1 MKRMLQFFLTLI
13 LTAAASLAYAA
24 PTYPDKPMRILVGFP
39 AGQATDSVA
48 RLVAERLSRALLQP
62 VIVENRPGQGG
73 SLALAQL
80 AKAAPDGYQMM
91 LSATASLVTNPHLY
105 KNVGYDT
112 LNDFE
117 PIGLL
122 ADLPLVLVATAG
134 APFNTPQEFLAYAK
148 ANPGKLNYS
157 SSGNGTL
164 SHLAMELLQREKEI
178 SLTHIPY
185 KGSPRAMADLVAGNV
200 SVGFDTVAVTKALI
214 DAKRLKL
221 LAVALPERM
230 ALLPDTPTMIESGVP
245 DFVASAWLGMVFPK
259 GTPTEIVNKMNA
271 EISKVIAQ
279 PDIQKS
285 LQAIGAIPLS
295 SSVAEFAALLKSDYA
310 KWGEIVRESGA
321 SVD

>member
-1 MKRMLQFFLTLI
+1 MKRISQLLLSLL
-13 LTAAASLAYAA
+13 LTASASLVFAAS
-24 PTYPDKPMRILVGFP
+24 TYPDKPLKILVGFP

-48 RLVAERLSRALLQP
+48 RLVAERLSRALSQP

-80 AKAAPDGYQMM
+80 ARAAPDGYQMM

-112 LNDFE
+112 LKDFE

-122 ADLPLVLVATAG
+122 ADLPLVLVATAT

-148 ANPGKLNYS
+148 ANPDKLNYS

-164 SHLAMELLQREKEI
+164 SHLAMELLQREKKI
-178 SLTHIPY
+178 SLTHVPY

-259 GTPTEIVNKMNA
+259 GTPTDIVNKMNT
-271 EISKVIAQ
+271 EIAKVIAQ

-295 SSVAEFAALLKSDYA
+295 SSVSEFAALLKSDYA

>member
-1 MKRMLQFFLTLI
+1 MKRISHFLLCLLI
-13 LTAAASLAYAA
+13 GACASVAHAS
-24 PTYPDKPMRILVGFP
+24 PTYPDKPLKILVGFP

-48 RLVAERLSRALLQP
+48 RLVAERLSRALSQP

-80 AKAAPDGYQMM
+80 AKASPDGYQMM

-112 LNDFE
+112 LKDFE
-117 PIGLL
+117 PVGLI
-122 ADLPLVLVATAG
+122 ADLPLVLVATSA
-134 APFNTPQEFLAYAK
+134 APFNTPQEFLAYAQ

-164 SHLAMELLQREKEI
+164 SHLAMELLQREKGI
-178 SLTHIPY
+178 SLTHVPY
-185 KGSPRAMADLVAGNV
+185 KGSPRAMVDLAAGNV

-230 ALLPDTPTMIESGVP
+230 ALLPGTPTMIESGVP

-259 GTPTEIVNKMNA
+259 GTPTDIVNKMNA
-271 EISKVIAQ
+271 ELGKVIAQ

-285 LQAIGAIPLS
+285 LQAMGAIPLS

-310 KWGEIVRESGA
+310 KWGAIVRESGA